1 MLKRLL
7 LTCIALLFFVSV
19 PYDVFAAPR
28 KETKKERRE
37 REQAR
42 RKKQQPK
49 KKAPKPTLE
58 ENLSPAQVAKKIQ
71 TIRRRIETAPENLIP
86 SKDKRVLLEVF
97 DDIVQTPMGRYTFEK
112 AHPDLTFCVIKFSST
127 AAASYSL
134 GANRINLRRG
144 LFDDIHNA
152 KTQEERLQ
160 YFHYLTESI
169 IHEATHSIQQINN
182 LDTLQKA
189 SFKERM
195 IINNMCEL
203 HTFLNGG
210 VAGYQITTLPKY
222 RSVTQSGK
230 IELTPS
236 TSQFYKELF
245 EAYKTTGVNDET
257 AHRSARTK
265 FIETYW
271 QNIGKTPIR
280 IGEQTVVPCDELI
293 RRWNEAYFGMEFRKL
308 FKHQTPYQEAMR
320 DKGIEENLQRFINA
334 MAIDVSPSF
343 FTNPKTSPFSL
354 PCSNRIIC
362 YANGRK
368 SWEADA
374 LTNFCIY
381 KEYTQERGELYYIG
395 FSNRKPSVRNGVHTE
410 YHEGT
415 RIKRATYTYKN
426 GKMNGVYRE
435 YNTQGD
441 QTMEMPVVNDI
452 PTGEGWI
459 LENGVRARKRFS
471 NKKVRGLSQ
480 KSPVD

>member
-1 MLKRLL
+1 MLKRFLFAC
-7 LTCIALLFFVSV
+7 LTLLFFISV
-19 PYDVFAAPR
+19 PYEVYAAR
-28 KETKKERRE
+28 KKETRKERRE
-37 REQAR
+37 RLKRESKA
-42 RKKQQPK
+42 KKKRPPE
-49 KKAPKPTLE
+49 KKAPKPTFE
-58 ENLSPAQVAKKIQ
+58 EKLSPAQVARKIQ
-71 TIRRRIETAPENLIP
+71 TIRRRIETAPENTIP
-86 SKDKRVLLEVF
+86 AKDKQVLLEVF

-112 AHPDLTFCVIKFSST
+112 AHPNLTFCVIKFST
-127 AAASYSL
+127 AAASYSP
-134 GANRINLRRG
+134 GKMRINLRRG

-160 YFHYLTESI
+160 NFHCLTESI
-169 IHEATHSIQQINN
+169 IHEATHSVQQINN

-203 HTFLNGG
+203 HSFLNGS

-222 RSVTQSGK
+222 RPFTQSGK
-230 IELTPS
+230 IELSPIP
-236 TSQFYKELF
+236 QFYKELF

-257 AHRSARTK
+257 AHRLARTK
-265 FIETYW
+265 FIETFW

-280 IGEQTVVPCDELI
+280 IGEKTVIPCDENI
-293 RRWNEAYFGMEFRKL
+293 RRWNEAYFGIEFRKL
-308 FKHQTPYQEAMR
+308 LKYQTPYQEAMR
-320 DKGIEENLQRFINA
+320 DRGIEPHLQRFINA
-334 MAIDVSPSF
+334 MAINVRPSF

-415 RIKRATYTYKN
+415 RIKRATYTYTD

-459 LENGVRARKRFS
+459 LENGVRARKSFS
-471 NKKVRGLSQ
+471 NKHV
-480 KSPVD
+480 SPIKTRD